1 MTNAA
6 LRGKPDAGNPHVRFD
21 EGEVAPAATPR
32 RGSLLYNAVQTKAL
46 LATLATLAAMGGF
59 AATWYVDAE
68 NGLDTNG
75 GTSLTD
81 ARRTLKGAM
90 SIPGLGDGD
99 TVLALPGV
107 YGDLSEE
114 DASGAQTRCRITKA
128 VTLRSVGGRATRDV
142 TVIRG
147 ARDAAPGGLGD
158 GAVRC
163 VSIEAVGAILEG
175 FTLADGA
182 TKAGSVDAVD
192 NRGGGLLV
200 LPKATGYAVDCL
212 FSNCVA
218 RAGGGMALGV
228 GNNAEGAN
236 RAVGAAVRCRFIGCS
251 ASAAGAA
258 VREVPSWFCVF
269 DGFDVTPVYSITAP
283 SVNCTFF
290 VGCDDFAGAR
300 GPSFNCVA
308 ISAKK
313 NYKSYMTNC
322 VVSTELSETYASA
335 CIREAYYE
343 TLMAPCADDFR
354 PRVTSAAVGAGLFA
368 WLEAHVPEGYRQ
380 IDFDGN
386 PVTAAAD
393 GSVTC
398 GAIVVP
404 AAPVGGYVTTSDAT
418 GSSGCTD
425 FAVNGRP
432 IPASFPLSRFYAD
445 TPDATFRLVP
455 FVSGGSVYA
464 VTNATEV
471 FWPGRD
477 GTVEVAVPESGVRR
491 LAVAAAS
498 EELFVGKDEA
508 YKTIQDAVTAAK
520 DRAVIRVRPGVYA
533 TGGDTVGCASRVA
546 IPAGKGIRL
555 VSTGGADVTVI
566 DGAGAARGLACESTH
581 PVQVDGFTVANGT
594 AQTDA
599 TTDDAAHKGGGVYCV
614 RADTVVENCVITNC
628 VAPRGG
634 GVFNGTYRRC
644 RILDCRS
651 SPSHIGSAGTQGN
664 RTGTNGERL
673 ALHDTYIDGCW
684 GSYRLFY
691 YWDSVVGCTFGPNN
705 RGVTQGGDGRLFGP
719 RSGTIRDSLFL
730 GPSEENPETPA
741 TYSLTLTNCAYLSTC
756 QWATNTVFSD
766 CLPAFAAFDGTA
778 DGVPNGSPT
787 NAIATRG
794 IGAFAADWTD
804 TLSDAL
810 NAKGRARVALNGAD
824 ATLGADGSVL
834 LKSGTLPVTVMWK
847 GGCVT
852 VPFSVTGT
860 GVLVVHQ
867 DGAPCRVVREGEAA
881 SLRLSGE
888 ERTAEVSFTYYPGF
902 RDAGG
907 AVLPGLAY
915 QSGVIIVIR

>member
-1 MTNAA
+1 M
-6 LRGKPDAGNPHVRFD
+6 
-21 EGEVAPAATPR
+21 
-32 RGSLLYNAVQTKAL
+32 NAVQTKVL

-59 AATWYVDAE
+59 AATWYVDAV
-68 NGLDTNG
+68 NGNDTNG
-75 GTSLTD
+75 GTSVTD
-81 ARRTLKGAM
+81 ARRTLAGAM
-90 SIPGLGDGD
+90 SISDLKDGD
-99 TVLALPGV
+99 TVLAMPGV
-107 YGDLSEE
+107 YGDESVE
-114 DASGAQTRCRITKA
+114 DASGVQTRCRITKA
-128 VTLRSVGGRATRDV
+128 ITLRSVGGRATRDV

-147 ARDAAPGGLGD
+147 ARDAENGGLGD
-158 GAVRC
+158 NAVRC
-163 VSIEAVGAILEG
+163 VSIEAVGATLEG

-182 TKAGSVDAVD
+182 TKAGSSDAVD

-228 GNNAEGAN
+228 GNNPAGAN

-251 ASAAGAA
+251 ASSVGAA

-269 DGFDVTPVYSITAP
+269 DDFDMTPVYSITAP

-308 ISAKK
+308 ISART

-322 VVSTELSETYASA
+322 VVSTQLSENFASA
-335 CIREAYYE
+335 CIREAYCE

-354 PRVTSAAVGAGLFA
+354 PRVTSKAVGAGLFA
-368 WLEAHVPEGYRQ
+368 WLEERVPEGYRQ

-386 PVTAAAD
+386 PVTAKD
-393 GSVTC
+393 GKVTC

-404 AAPVGGYVTTSDAT
+404 AEPVGGYVTTSHAT

-445 TPDATFRLVP
+445 TPNATFRLVP
-455 FVSGGSVYA
+455 LVSGGSVYA

-471 FWPGRD
+471 FWPSRD

-491 LAVAAAS
+491 LDVAAAS
-498 EELFVGKDEA
+498 EELFVGDGEA
-508 YKTIQDAVTAAK
+508 YATIQDAVTAAK

-533 TGGDTVGCASRVA
+533 TGGGEVGCASRVA

-555 VSTGGADVTVI
+555 VSTDGADVTVI
-566 DGAGAARGLACESTH
+566 DGAGAARGLACESTD
-581 PVQVDGFTVANGT
+581 PVQVDGFTIANGT

-599 TTDDAAHKGGGVYCV
+599 TTDYAAHKGGGVYCV
-614 RADTVVENCVITNC
+614 HADTVVENCVITNC
-628 VAPRGG
+628 FAPRGG
-634 GVFNGTYRRC
+634 GAFNGTYRRC

-651 SPSHIGSAGTQGN
+651 SFIGSAGTQGS
-664 RTGTNGERL
+664 RAGTDGARL
-673 ALHDTYIDGCW
+673 ALHNTYIDGCW
-684 GSYRLFY
+684 GSFRLFY
-691 YWDSVVGCTFGPNN
+691 FWDSVVGCTFGPNN
-705 RGVTQGGDGRLFGP
+705 RGEKQDSLGRLFGP
-719 RSGTIRDSLFL
+719 RSGTVRDSLFL
-730 GPSEENPETPA
+730 GPSQESPETPA

-756 QWATNTVFSD
+756 KWADGTAFSD
-766 CLPAFAAFDGTA
+766 CLAFAAFDGTA

-787 NAIATRG
+787 NAVATRG

-810 NAKGRARVALNGAD
+810 NAKGRARVALDGAD
-824 ATLGADGSVL
+824 ATLGADGTVL
-834 LKSGTLPVTVMWK
+834 LKSGTLPVTVTWK
-847 GGCVT
+847 GGFVT

-860 GVLVVHQ
+860 GVLVVRQ
-867 DGAPCRVVREGEAA
+867 GGAPCRIVRVGETA

-907 AVLPGLAY
+907 AVLPTLVY
-915 QSGVIIVIR
+915 QSGALFIIR

>member
-1 MTNAA
+1 M
-6 LRGKPDAGNPHVRFD
+6 
-21 EGEVAPAATPR
+21 
-32 RGSLLYNAVQTKAL
+32 NAVKTKVL
-46 LATLATLAAMGGF
+46 LATLATLAAIGGF
-59 AATWYVDAE
+59 AATWYVDAV
-68 NGLDTNG
+68 NGNDENG
-75 GTSLTD
+75 GTSVTD
-81 ARRTLKGAM
+81 ARRTLTGAM
-90 SIPGLGDGD
+90 SIAGLKDGD

-107 YGDLSEE
+107 YGDLSEK
-114 DASGAQTRCRITKA
+114 DASGVQTRCRITKA

-147 ARDAAPGGLGD
+147 ARDAATGGLGNE
-158 GAVRC
+158 AVRC
-163 VSIEAVGAILEG
+163 VSIEAAGATLEG

-182 TKAGSVDAVD
+182 TKAGSGDAVD

-200 LPKATGYAVDCL
+200 LPKARGYAVDCL

-228 GNNAEGAN
+228 GNNAKGVNEAF
-236 RAVGAAVRCRFIGCS
+236 GAAVRCRFIGCS
-251 ASAAGAA
+251 ASSVGAA

-269 DGFDVTPVYSITAP
+269 DGFDMTPVYSYTAP

-290 VGCDDFAGAR
+290 VGCDYFAGAR
-300 GPSFNCVA
+300 GPSLNCVA

-313 NYKSYMTNC
+313 NLNSYMTNC
-322 VVSTELSETYASA
+322 VVSTQLSENFASA

-343 TLMAPCADDFR
+343 TLMAPCSDDFR
-354 PRVTSAAVGAGLFA
+354 PLVTSKAVGAGLFA
-368 WLEAHVPEGYRQ
+368 WLEERVPEGYRQ

-386 PVTAAAD
+386 PVTAAED

-404 AAPVGGYVTTSDAT
+404 AAPVGGYVTTSHAT
-418 GSSGCTD
+418 GSSGCTN
-425 FAVNGRP
+425 FAVNGHP

-445 TPDATFRLVP
+445 TPNATIRLVP

-471 FWPGRD
+471 FWPSRD

-491 LAVAAAS
+491 LDVAAAS

-508 YKTIQDAVTAAK
+508 YATIQDAVDAAK
-520 DRAVIRVRPGVYA
+520 DRAVIRVRPGVYE
-533 TGGDTVGCASRVA
+533 TGGGTVGCESRVA
-546 IPAGKGIRL
+546 IPADKGIRL
-555 VSTGGADVTVI
+555 VSTDGADVTVI
-566 DGAGAARGLACESTH
+566 DAKGNARGLACESTH
-581 PVQVDGFTVANGT
+581 PVQVDGFTIANGT
-594 AQTDA
+594 AKTDA
-599 TTDDAAHKGGGVYCV
+599 TKNDAAYKGGGVYCV

-628 VAPRGG
+628 FAPRGG

-651 SPSHIGSAGTQGN
+651 NFIGSAGTQES
-664 RTGTNGERL
+664 RAGTDGARL

-684 GSYRLFY
+684 GSFRLFY
-691 YWDSVVGCTFGPNN
+691 FWDSVVGCTFGPNN
-705 RGVTQGGDGRLFGP
+705 WGEKQGDLGRLFGP

-730 GPSEENPETPA
+730 GPSQPNPETPE
-741 TYSLTLTNCAYLSTC
+741 TYLLTLTNSAYLATC
-756 QWATNTVFSD
+756 KWANNTEFSD
-766 CLPAFAAFDGTA
+766 CLTAFAAFDGTA

-787 NAIATRG
+787 NAVATRG

-810 NAKGRARVALNGAD
+810 NAKGRARVALDGAD
-824 ATLGADGSVL
+824 ATLGEDGAVL
-834 LKSGTLPVTVMWK
+834 LKSGTLPVTVTWK
-847 GGCVT
+847 GGFVT

-860 GVLVVHQ
+860 GVLVVYQ
-867 DGAPCRVVREGEAA
+867 DGAPCRVVRVGEAA

-907 AVLPGLAY
+907 AVLPTLAY
-915 QSGVIIVIR
+915 QSGAYFIIR

>member
-1 MTNAA
+1 M
-6 LRGKPDAGNPHVRFD
+6 
-21 EGEVAPAATPR
+21 
-32 RGSLLYNAVQTKAL
+32 NAVQTKVL

-59 AATWYVDAE
+59 AATWYVDAV
-68 NGLDTNG
+68 NGNDTNG
-75 GTSLTD
+75 GTSVTD
-81 ARRTLKGAM
+81 ARRTLTGAM
-90 SIPGLGDGD
+90 FIPGLKDGD
-99 TVLALPGV
+99 TVLAMPGV
-107 YGDLSEE
+107 YGDRSEA
-114 DASGAQTRCRITKA
+114 DASRVQTRCRITKA
-128 VTLRSVGGRATRDV
+128 ITLRSVGGRATRDV

-147 ARDAAPGGLGD
+147 ARDAETGGLGD
-158 GAVRC
+158 NAVRC
-163 VSIEAVGAILEG
+163 VSIEAVGATLEG
-175 FTLADGA
+175 FTLTDGA
-182 TKAGSVDAVD
+182 TKAGSDDAVD

-200 LPKATGYAVDCL
+200 LTNATGYAVDCL

-228 GNNAEGAN
+228 GNNAEAAK

-251 ASAAGAA
+251 ASSAGAA

-269 DGFDVTPVYSITAP
+269 DGFDMTPVYSITAP

-290 VGCDDFAGAR
+290 VGCDDFAGAQ
-300 GPSFNCVA
+300 GPSLNCVA
-308 ISAKK
+308 ISAKT

-322 VVSTELSETYASA
+322 VVSAGLSEKYASA
-335 CIREAYYE
+335 CRQEKYYE

-354 PRVTSAAVGAGLFA
+354 PLLTSKAVGAGLFA
-368 WLEAHVPEGYRQ
+368 WLEEHVPKGYRQ

-404 AAPVGGYVTTSDAT
+404 ATPVGGYVTTAHAT
-418 GSSGCTD
+418 GTSGCTD

-432 IPASFPLSRFYAD
+432 IPASFKLSRFYAD
-445 TPDATFRLVP
+445 TPNATFRLVP

-471 FWPGRD
+471 FWPSRD

-498 EELFVGKDEA
+498 AELFVGKGEA
-508 YKTIQDAVTAAK
+508 YAIIQDAVNAAK
-520 DRAVIRVRPGVYA
+520 DRAVIRVRPGVYK
-533 TGGDTVGCASRVA
+533 TGGDEVGCASRVA

-555 VSTGGADVTVI
+555 VSTDGADVTVV
-566 DGAGAARGLACESTH
+566 DGDEVARGLACQSTH
-581 PVQVDGFTVANGT
+581 PVQVDGFTFANGK
-594 AQTDA
+594 AKNDA
-599 TTDDAAHKGGGVYCV
+599 TTDAVAYKGGGVYCV
-614 RADTVVENCVITNC
+614 HTNTVVENCVITNC
-628 VAPRGG
+628 FAPRGG

-651 SPSHIGSAGTQGN
+651 NFIGSAGTQGN
-664 RTGTNGERL
+664 RSGTDGARL

-684 GSYRLFY
+684 GSFRLFY
-691 YWDSVVGCTFGPNN
+691 FWDSVVGCTFGPNN
-705 RGVTQGGDGRLFGP
+705 WGEKQAEQGRLFGP
-719 RSGTIRDSLFL
+719 RSGTVRDSLFL
-730 GPSEENPETPA
+730 GPSQPNPETPE
-741 TYSLTLTNCAYLSTC
+741 TYSLTLMNCAYLATC
-756 QWATNTVFSD
+756 QWADNTVFSD

-787 NAIATRG
+787 NEVATRG

-804 TLSDAL
+804 TLSEAL

-834 LKSGTLPVTVMWK
+834 LKSGTLPVTVTWK

-867 DGAPCRVVREGEAA
+867 GGAPCRIVRAGETA

-907 AVLPGLAY
+907 AVLPTLVY
-915 QSGVIIVIR
+915 QSGALFIIR

>member
-1 MTNAA
+1 M
-6 LRGKPDAGNPHVRFD
+6 
-21 EGEVAPAATPR
+21 
-32 RGSLLYNAVQTKAL
+32 NAVKTKVL

-59 AATWYVDAE
+59 AATWYVDAV
-68 NGLDTNG
+68 NGNDENG

-81 ARRTLKGAM
+81 ARRTLTGAM

-107 YGDLSEE
+107 YGDRSEA

-147 ARDAAPGGLGD
+147 ARDAATGGLGD

-182 TKAGSVDAVD
+182 TKAGSDDAAD

-228 GNNAEGAN
+228 GNNAEVKKVA
-236 RAVGAAVRCRFIGCS
+236 AGAAVRCRFIGCS
-251 ASAAGAA
+251 ASCVGAA

-269 DGFDVTPVYSITAP
+269 DGFDETPVYSLTAP

-300 GPSFNCVA
+300 GPSLNCVA

-313 NYKSYMTNC
+313 NLYSYMTNC
-322 VVSTELSETYASA
+322 VVSTQLSENFASA

-354 PRVTSAAVGAGLFA
+354 PLVTSKAVGAGLFA
-368 WLEAHVPEGYRQ
+368 WLEERVPQGYRQ

-386 PVTAAAD
+386 PVTAAED

-404 AAPVGGYVTTSDAT
+404 AAPVGGYVTTSHET

-425 FAVNGRP
+425 FTVNGRP
-432 IPASFPLSRFYAD
+432 IPASFPQSRFYAD
-445 TPDATFRLVP
+445 TPNATFRLVP

-471 FWPGRD
+471 FWPSRD

-491 LAVAAAS
+491 LDVAAAS
-498 EELFVGKDEA
+498 EELFVGDGEA
-508 YKTIQDAVTAAK
+508 YATIQDAVTAAK
-520 DRAVIRVRPGVYA
+520 DRAVIRVRPGDYK
-533 TGGDTVGCASRVA
+533 TGGGEVGCASRVA

-555 VSTGGADVTVI
+555 VSTDGADVTVVYGVDDV
-566 DGAGAARGLACESTH
+566 DGDEVARCLACESTH
-581 PVQVDGFTVANGT
+581 PVQVDGFTFANGK

-599 TTDDAAHKGGGVYCV
+599 TTDAVAYKGGGVYCV
-614 RADTVVENCVITNC
+614 HTNTVVENCVITNC

-651 SPSHIGSAGTQGN
+651 NFIGSAGTREKN
-664 RTGTNGERL
+664 PGTNGTRL
-673 ALHDTYIDGCW
+673 ALYDTYIDGCW
-684 GSYRLFY
+684 ESLRLFY

-705 RGVTQGGDGRLFGP
+705 RGVNQNSPGRLFGP

-730 GPSEENPETPA
+730 GPSQESPEMPA
-741 TYSLTLTNCAYLSTC
+741 TYSLTLTNCAYLATC
-756 QWATNTVFSD
+756 QWADNTVFSD

-787 NAIATRG
+787 NEVATRG

-810 NAKGRARVALNGAD
+810 NAKGCARVALNGAD
-824 ATLGADGSVL
+824 ATLGADGTVL
-834 LKSGTLPVTVMWK
+834 LKSGTLPVTVTWK
-847 GGCVT
+847 GGFVT

-867 DGAPCRVVREGEAA
+867 GGAPCRVVRVGEAA

-907 AVLPGLAY
+907 AVLPTLAY
-915 QSGVIIVIR
+915 QSGLRFTIR

>member
-1 MTNAA
+1 M
-6 LRGKPDAGNPHVRFD
+6 
-21 EGEVAPAATPR
+21 
-32 RGSLLYNAVQTKAL
+32 NAVQTKVL

-59 AATWYVDAE
+59 AATWYVDAV

-75 GTSLTD
+75 GTSVTD
-81 ARRTLKGAM
+81 ARRTLTGAM
-90 SIPGLGDGD
+90 SIPELKDDD

-107 YGDLSEE
+107 YGDESVV
-114 DASGAQTRCRITKA
+114 DASGVQTRCRITKA
-128 VTLRSVGGRATRDV
+128 ITLKSVGGRATRDV

-147 ARDAAPGGLGD
+147 AHAATTSGLGD
-158 GAVRC
+158 NAVRC
-163 VSIEAVGAILEG
+163 VSIEAVGATLEG
-175 FTLADGA
+175 FTLTDGA
-182 TKAGSVDAVD
+182 TKAGSVDAAD

-200 LPKATGYAVDCL
+200 LPKARGYAVDCL

-228 GNNAEGAN
+228 RNNAKGGVNEAF
-236 RAVGAAVRCRFIGCS
+236 GAAVRCRFIGCS
-251 ASAAGAA
+251 ASSAGAA

-269 DGFDVTPVYSITAP
+269 DGFDMTPVYSITAP

-290 VGCDDFAGAR
+290 VGCDDFAGAK

-308 ISAKK
+308 ISAKT

-322 VVSTELSETYASA
+322 VVSAGLSENFASA
-335 CIREAYYE
+335 CRQEKYYE

-354 PRVTSAAVGAGLFA
+354 PLVTSKAVGAGLFA

-404 AAPVGGYVTTSDAT
+404 AEPVGGYVTTSDEK

-425 FAVNGRP
+425 FAVNGHP
-432 IPASFPLSRFYAD
+432 IPASFPQSRFYAD
-445 TPDATFRLVP
+445 TPNATFRLVP
-455 FVSGGSVYA
+455 LVSGGSVYA

-471 FWPGRD
+471 FWPSRD

-498 EELFVGKDEA
+498 EELFVGKDET
-508 YKTIQDAVTAAK
+508 YQTIQAAVNAAN

-533 TGGDTVGCASRVA
+533 TGGGEVGCLSRVA

-555 VSTGGADVTVI
+555 VSTDGADVTVV
-566 DGAGAARGLACESTH
+566 DGAGAARGLACQSTH
-581 PVQVDGFTVANGT
+581 PVQVDGFTFANGT
-594 AQTDA
+594 AKNDA
-599 TTDDAAHKGGGVYCV
+599 TTDAVAYKGGGVYCV
-614 RADTVVENCVITNC
+614 HTNTVVENCVITNC

-651 SPSHIGSAGTQGN
+651 NFIGSAGTREKN
-664 RTGTNGERL
+664 PGTNGTRL
-673 ALHDTYIDGCW
+673 ALYDTYIDGCW

-705 RGVTQGGDGRLFGP
+705 RGLDQNSLGLLFGP

-730 GPSEENPETPA
+730 GPSQENPETPA
-741 TYSLTLTNCAYLSTC
+741 KYSLTLTNCAYLSTC
-756 QWATNTVFSD
+756 KWADGTTFSN
-766 CLPAFAAFDGTA
+766 CLAFEAFDGTA

-787 NAIATRG
+787 NEVATRG

-804 TLSDAL
+804 TLSEAL

-834 LKSGTLPVTVMWK
+834 LKSGTLPVTVTWK

-867 DGAPCRVVREGEAA
+867 GGAPCRIVREGEAA

-907 AVLPGLAY
+907 AVLPTLVY
-915 QSGVIIVIR
+915 QSGALFIIR

>member
-1 MTNAA
+1 M
-6 LRGKPDAGNPHVRFD
+6 
-21 EGEVAPAATPR
+21 
-32 RGSLLYNAVQTKAL
+32 NAVQTKVL

-59 AATWYVDAE
+59 AATWYVDAV
-68 NGLDTNG
+68 NGNDTNG
-75 GTSLTD
+75 GTSVTD
-81 ARRTLKGAM
+81 ARRTLRGAM
-90 SIPGLGDGD
+90 SISDLKDGD
-99 TVLALPGV
+99 TVLAMPGV
-107 YGDLSEE
+107 YGDESVE
-114 DASGAQTRCRITKA
+114 DASGVQTRCRITKA
-128 VTLRSVGGRATRDV
+128 ITLKSVGGRATRDV

-147 ARDAAPGGLGD
+147 AHAATTSGLGN

-163 VSIEAVGAILEG
+163 VSIEAVGATLEG
-175 FTLADGA
+175 FTLTDGA
-182 TKAGSVDAVD
+182 TKAGSDDAVD

-200 LPKATGYAVDCL
+200 LPKARGYAVDCL

-228 GNNAEGAN
+228 GNNAKGDVNEAF
-236 RAVGAAVRCRFIGCS
+236 GAAVRCRFIGCS
-251 ASAAGAA
+251 VSVAGAA
-258 VREVPSWFCVF
+258 VREVPCWFCVF
-269 DGFDVTPVYSITAP
+269 DGFDMAPVYSITAP

-290 VGCDDFAGAR
+290 VGCGDFAGAK
-300 GPSFNCVA
+300 GPSLNCVA
-308 ISAKK
+308 ISANT
-313 NYKSYMTNC
+313 NYKSYITNC
-322 VVSTELSETYASA
+322 VVSAGPSDKYASA

-354 PRVTSAAVGAGLFA
+354 PRVTSKAVGAGLFA
-368 WLEAHVPEGYRQ
+368 WLEERVPKGYRQ

-404 AAPVGGYVTTSDAT
+404 AEPVGGYVTTSDAT

-432 IPASFPLSRFYAD
+432 IPASFKLSRFYAD
-445 TPDATFRLVP
+445 TPNATFRLVP
-455 FVSGGSVYA
+455 LVSGGIVYA

-471 FWPGRD
+471 FWPSRD

-498 EELFVGKDEA
+498 EELFVGKDET
-508 YKTIQDAVTAAK
+508 YKTIQEAVTAAK
-520 DRAVIRVRPGVYA
+520 DRAVIRVRPGVYK
-533 TGGDTVGCASRVA
+533 TGGGEVGCASRVA

-555 VSTGGADVTVI
+555 VSTDGADVTVV
-566 DGAGAARGLACESTH
+566 DGVGAARGLACESTH
-581 PVQVDGFTVANGT
+581 PVQVDGFTFANGT
-594 AQTDA
+594 TQNDA
-599 TTDDAAHKGGGVYCV
+599 TTDDAAYEGGGVYCV
-614 RADTVVENCVITNC
+614 RANTVVENCVITNC
-628 VAPRGG
+628 FAPRGG

-651 SPSHIGSAGTQGN
+651 NFIGSAGMQGS
-664 RTGTNGERL
+664 RAGTDGARL

-684 GSYRLFY
+684 GSFRLFY

-705 RGVTQGGDGRLFGP
+705 RGEKQGEQGRLFGP
-719 RSGTIRDSLFL
+719 QSGTIRDSLFL
-730 GPSEENPETPA
+730 GPSQENPETPA
-741 TYSLTLTNCAYLSTC
+741 KYSLTLTNCAYLSTC
-756 QWATNTVFSD
+756 KWADGTTFSN
-766 CLPAFAAFDGTA
+766 CLAFEAFDGTA

-787 NAIATRG
+787 NEVATRG

-834 LKSGTLPVTVMWK
+834 LKSGTLPVTVTWK

-867 DGAPCRVVREGEAA
+867 GGAPCRIVREGEAA

-907 AVLPGLAY
+907 AVLPTLVY
-915 QSGVIIVIR
+915 QSGALFIIR

>member
-1 MTNAA
+1 M
-6 LRGKPDAGNPHVRFD
+6 
-21 EGEVAPAATPR
+21 
-32 RGSLLYNAVQTKAL
+32 NAVQTKAL
-46 LATLATLAAMGGF
+46 LATLATLATLAAMGRVP
-59 AATWYVDAE
+59 ATWYVDAK
-68 NGLDTNG
+68 NGRDTNG

-81 ARRTLKGAM
+81 ARQTLKGAM
-90 SIPGLGDGD
+90 SIPELGDGD

-107 YGDLSEE
+107 YGDLSEA

-128 VTLRSVGGRATRDV
+128 ITLRSVGGRATRDV

-158 GAVRC
+158 EAVRC

-175 FTLADGA
+175 FTLEDGA
-182 TKAGSVDAVD
+182 TKAGSADAAD

-228 GNNAEGAN
+228 GNNPAGAN

-251 ASAAGAA
+251 ASRVGAA

-269 DGFDVTPVYSITAP
+269 DGFDVTPVYSLTAP

-290 VGCDDFAGAR
+290 VGCDEFAGAK

-308 ISAKK
+308 ISART
-313 NYKSYMTNC
+313 NYQSYMTNC
-322 VVSTELSETYASA
+322 VVSTKLSETYASA
-335 CIREAYYE
+335 CRREAYYE

-404 AAPVGGYVTTSDAT
+404 ATPVGGYVTTSHAT

-425 FAVNGRP
+425 FVVNGRP
-432 IPASFPLSRFYAD
+432 IPASFPQSRFYAD

-471 FWPGRD
+471 FWPSRD

-491 LAVAAAS
+491 LDVAAAS
-498 EELFVGKDEA
+498 EELLVGDGKA
-508 YKTIQDAVTAAK
+508 YATIQDAVDAAK
-520 DRAVIRVRPGVYA
+520 DRAVVRVRPGVYA
-533 TGGDTVGCASRVA
+533 TGGGMVGCASRVA

-566 DGAGAARGLACESTH
+566 DGAGAARGLACESTD
-581 PVQVDGFTVANGT
+581 PVQVDGFTIANGT

-634 GVFNGTYRRC
+634 GAFNGTYRRC

-651 SPSHIGSAGTQGN
+651 SYIGSAGTQGS
-664 RTGTNGERL
+664 RAGTDGARL

-684 GSYRLFY
+684 GSFRLFY
-691 YWDSVVGCTFGPNN
+691 FWDSVVGCTFGPNN
-705 RGVTQGGDGRLFGP
+705 RGETPDSLGRLFGP
-719 RSGTIRDSLFL
+719 RSGTVRDSLFL
-730 GPSEENPETPA
+730 GPSQESPETPA
-741 TYSLTLTNCAYLSTC
+741 TYSLTLANCAYLATC
-756 QWATNTVFSD
+756 KWAAGTAFSD
-766 CLPAFAAFDGTA
+766 CLAFAAFDGTA

-787 NAIATRG
+787 NAVATRG

-810 NAKGRARVALNGAD
+810 NAKGRARVALDGAD
-824 ATLGADGSVL
+824 ATLGADGTVL
-834 LKSGTLPVTVMWK
+834 LKSGTLPVTVTWK
-847 GGCVT
+847 GGFVT

-860 GVLVVHQ
+860 GVLVVYQ
-867 DGAPCRVVREGEAA
+867 DGTPCRVVRDGEAA

-888 ERTAEVSFTYYPGF
+888 KRTAEVSFTYYPGF

-907 AVLPGLAY
+907 AVLPTLAY
-915 QSGVIIVIR
+915 QSGALFVIR

>member
-1 MTNAA
+1 M
-6 LRGKPDAGNPHVRFD
+6 
-21 EGEVAPAATPR
+21 
-32 RGSLLYNAVQTKAL
+32 NAVQTKVL
-46 LATLATLAAMGGF
+46 LATMATLAAMGGF
-59 AATWYVDAE
+59 AATWYVDAV
-68 NGLDTNG
+68 NGNDENG
-75 GTSLTD
+75 GTSVTD
-81 ARRTLKGAM
+81 ARRTLAGAM

-99 TVLALPGV
+99 TVLAMPGV
-107 YGDLSEE
+107 YGDLSEK
-114 DASGAQTRCRITKA
+114 DASGVQTRCRITKA

-147 ARDAAPGGLGD
+147 ARDAATGGLGD
-158 GAVRC
+158 NAVRC
-163 VSIEAVGAILEG
+163 VSIEAAGVGATLEG

-182 TKAGSVDAVD
+182 TKAGSGDAVD

-200 LPKATGYAVDCL
+200 LPKARGYAVDCL

-228 GNNAEGAN
+228 GNNAKGVNEAF
-236 RAVGAAVRCRFIGCS
+236 GAAVRCRFIGCS
-251 ASAAGAA
+251 ASSVGAA

-269 DGFDVTPVYSITAP
+269 DGFDMTPVYSYTAP

-290 VGCDDFAGAR
+290 VGCDYFAGAR
-300 GPSFNCVA
+300 GPSLNCVA

-313 NYKSYMTNC
+313 NLNSYMTNC
-322 VVSTELSETYASA
+322 VVSTQLSENFASA

-343 TLMAPCADDFR
+343 TLMAPCSDDFR
-354 PRVTSAAVGAGLFA
+354 PLVTSKAVGAGLFA
-368 WLEAHVPEGYRQ
+368 WLEERVPEGYRQ

-386 PVTAAAD
+386 PVTAAED

-404 AAPVGGYVTTSDAT
+404 AAPVGGYVTTSHAT
-418 GSSGCTD
+418 GSSGCTN
-425 FAVNGRP
+425 FAVNGHP

-471 FWPGRD
+471 FWPSRD

-491 LAVAAAS
+491 LDVAAAS
-498 EELFVGKDEA
+498 EELFVGKDET
-508 YKTIQDAVTAAK
+508 YKTIQDAVNAAK
-520 DRAVIRVRPGVYA
+520 DRAVIRVRPGVYK
-533 TGGDTVGCASRVA
+533 TGGGEVGCASRVA

-555 VSTGGADVTVI
+555 VSTDGADVTVV
-566 DGAGAARGLACESTH
+566 DGAGAARGLACQSTH
-581 PVQVDGFTVANGT
+581 PVQVDGFTFVNGK
-594 AQTDA
+594 AKNDA
-599 TTDDAAHKGGGVYCV
+599 TTDAVAYKGGGVYCV
-614 RADTVVENCVITNC
+614 HADTVVENCVITNC
-628 VAPRGG
+628 FAPRGG

-651 SPSHIGSAGTQGN
+651 NFIGSAGTQGN
-664 RTGTNGERL
+664 RAGTDGARL

-684 GSYRLFY
+684 GSFRLFY
-691 YWDSVVGCTFGPNN
+691 FWDSVVGCTFGPNN
-705 RGVTQGGDGRLFGP
+705 WGEKQDELGRLFGP
-719 RSGTIRDSLFL
+719 RSGTVRDSLFL
-730 GPSEENPETPA
+730 GRSQPNPEKPE
-741 TYSLTLTNCAYLSTC
+741 TYSLTLTNCAYLATC
-756 QWATNTVFSD
+756 QWADNTVFSD

-787 NAIATRG
+787 NAVATRG

-810 NAKGRARVALNGAD
+810 NAKGCARVALDGAD
-824 ATLGADGSVL
+824 ATLGADGTVL
-834 LKSGTLPVTVMWK
+834 LKSGTLPVTVTWK
-847 GGCVT
+847 GGFVT

-867 DGAPCRVVREGEAA
+867 DGAPCRVVRVGEAA

-888 ERTAEVSFTYYPGF
+888 MRTAEVSFTYYPGF

-907 AVLPGLAY
+907 AVLPTLAY
-915 QSGVIIVIR
+915 QSGALFIIR

>member
-1 MTNAA
+1 M
-6 LRGKPDAGNPHVRFD
+6 
-21 EGEVAPAATPR
+21 
-32 RGSLLYNAVQTKAL
+32 NAVQTKAL

-59 AATWYVDAE
+59 AATWYVDAV
-68 NGLDTNG
+68 NGNDENG
-75 GTSLTD
+75 GTSVTD
-81 ARRTLKGAM
+81 ARRTLTGAM
-90 SIPGLGDGD
+90 SIPGLEAGD

-107 YGDLSEE
+107 YGDRSEA
-114 DASGAQTRCRITKA
+114 DASGVQTRCRITKA

-147 ARDAAPGGLGD
+147 ARDAENGGLGD
-158 GAVRC
+158 NAVRC
-163 VSIEAVGAILEG
+163 VSIEAVGAVLEG
-175 FTLADGA
+175 FTLTDGA
-182 TKAGSVDAVD
+182 TKAGSSDAVD

-228 GNNAEGAN
+228 ANNAKGQN
-236 RAVGAAVRCRFIGCS
+236 KAVGAAVRCRFIGCS
-251 ASAAGAA
+251 ASSVGAA

-269 DGFDVTPVYSITAP
+269 DDFDMTPVYSITAP

-308 ISAKK
+308 ISAKT

-322 VVSTELSETYASA
+322 VVSTQLSKIYASA
-335 CIREAYYE
+335 CIREDYYK

-354 PRVTSAAVGAGLFA
+354 PLVTSQAVGAGLFA
-368 WLEAHVPEGYRQ
+368 WLEEHVPEGYRQ

-386 PVTAAAD
+386 PVTAAAN
-393 GSVTC
+393 GKVTC

-404 AAPVGGYVTTSDAT
+404 AEPVGGYVTTSDAK
-418 GSSGCTD
+418 GLSGCTD

-445 TPDATFRLVP
+445 TPNATFRLVP

-471 FWPGRD
+471 FWPSRD

-491 LAVAAAS
+491 LDVAAAS
-498 EELFVGKDEA
+498 EELFVGDGEA
-508 YKTIQDAVTAAK
+508 YATIQDAVTAAK

-533 TGGDTVGCASRVA
+533 TGGGVVGCASRVA

-555 VSTGGADVTVI
+555 VSTDGADVTVV
-566 DGAGAARGLACESTH
+566 DGAGAARCLACESTH
-581 PVQVDGFTVANGT
+581 PVQVDGFTFANGT
-594 AQTDA
+594 TQNDVSYKEN
-599 TTDDAAHKGGGVYCV
+599 DAAYKGGGVYCV

-628 VAPRGG
+628 FAPRGG

-651 SPSHIGSAGTQGN
+651 NYIGSAGMQES
-664 RTGTNGERL
+664 RAGTDGARL

-684 GSYRLFY
+684 GSFRLFY
-691 YWDSVVGCTFGPNN
+691 FWDSVVGCTFGPNN
-705 RGVTQGGDGRLFGP
+705 WGEKQDELGRLFGP
-719 RSGTIRDSLFL
+719 RSGTVRDSLFL
-730 GPSEENPETPA
+730 GRSQPNPENPKEEPNK
-741 TYSLTLTNCAYLSTC
+741 YSLMLTNCAYLATC
-756 QWATNTVFSD
+756 QWADGTAFSD
-766 CLPAFAAFDGTA
+766 CLAFAAFDGTA

-787 NAIATRG
+787 NAVATRG

-810 NAKGRARVALNGAD
+810 NAQGRARVALDGAD
-824 ATLGADGSVL
+824 ATLGADGTVL
-834 LKSGTLPVTVMWK
+834 LKSGTLPVTVTWK
-847 GGCVT
+847 GGFVT

-860 GVLVVHQ
+860 GVLVVRQ
-867 DGAPCRVVREGEAA
+867 DGAPCRVVRAGEAA

-888 ERTAEVSFTYYPGF
+888 MRTAEVSFAYYPGF

-907 AVLPGLAY
+907 AVLPTLAY
-915 QSGVIIVIR
+915 QSGALFIIR